1 MSWLYVAGVA
11 YGLTACFLVGVTY
24 LEGLQ
29 AHAPWNMYRFAGLL
43 VCVFWPILFLYLML
57 RMASKR
63 RIPER

>member
-1 MSWLYVAGVA
+1 MSWVFVAGVA
-11 YGLTACFLVGVTY
+11 YGLTAFFLVAMTY

-29 AHAPWNMYRFAGLL
+29 ARAPWTMYRLAGLL
-43 VCVFWPILFLYLML
+43 VCVFWPLLFLYLML